1 MHHGIYNWKNK
12 STANGWLVKRS
23 RLAILTIVYNRVNW
37 AVGLGW
43 ELRRTR
49 PWIRARRRSLQ
60 QIAAAQR
67 FLWISGNCAAR
78 WNQQT
83 HADTNDTME
92 TSCMTFP
99 SFPSFLFDS
108 SDFPFWSSPVLMCCT
123 LHLSDSMH
131 IWAMSESY
139 TTLHVCFIP
148 EFLVANAR
156 KHPRFQRTNHRHRLR
171 LPHYVAAWDFQCH
184 LEIQYLGNYVV
195 LSWWKGY
202 GNRKLM
208 EMSRFLSHCRIR
220 SH

>member
-83 HADTNDTME
+83 HADTNDTMGDK
-92 TSCMTFP
+92 
-99 SFPSFLFDS
+99 LH
-108 SDFPFWSSPVLMCCT
+108 DFPLLSLLSFSIPVIFRFEVRPFCTMCCT

-131 IWAMSESY
+131 NLGYERVIHNTACL
-139 TTLHVCFIP
+139 LHP

-171 LPHYVAAWDFQCH
+171 LPHYVAAWDFNVTWRYSTW
-184 LEIQYLGNYVV
+184 EIMSWCRDGKVMGIGN
-195 LSWWKGY
+195 WWKCHV
-202 GNRKLM
+202 
-208 EMSRFLSHCRIR
+208 FWAIAA
-220 SH
+220 

>member
-1 MHHGIYNWKNK
+1 MVFITGRYWKNK
-12 STANGWLVKRS
+12 SIFINANGWLGKRS

-131 IWAMSESY
+131 NLGYERIHNTACL
-139 TTLHVCFIP
+139 LHPGVSC
-148 EFLVANAR
+148 R
-156 KHPRFQRTNHRHRLR
+156 KC
-171 LPHYVAAWDFQCH
+171 A
-184 LEIQYLGNYVV
+184 
-195 LSWWKGY
+195 
-202 GNRKLM
+202 
-208 EMSRFLSHCRIR
+208 
-220 SH
+220 